1 MRDLLWA
8 LAAALSN
15 PCWEA
20 KRLLGLTPTV
30 LTATLTSD

>member
-1 MRDLLWA
+1 MVA

-20 KRLLGLTPTV
+20 KRLLGLTPDSANDDTD
-30 LTATLTSD
+30 SD